1 MPFIGS
7 IVSSIASK
15 ILPNMGA
22 IGKAI
27 SAITQGPMGMLGGI
41 SSIAKSM
48 GNLFNKIG
56 DFAQTLQK
64 GLGGMFRPS
73 GFGAMNRPTI
83 GNFLRGYMA
92 GRASGFR
99 AGFEAGQKVGQAQQ
113 TDQAQQSQQTGGTSR
128 KPGESIE
135 DFLSRVLSQL
145 IEKTEKKLEDAAKKA
160 SGSEKLSQSQ
170 QTELQQLQQQLS
182 QLQQLLQNTMKNA
195 HDTKMNAVRNIAG

>member
-41 SSIAKSM
+41 SSISKSM

-56 DFAQTLQK
+56 DFAKTLQK

-73 GFGAMNRPTI
+73 GFGAMPRPSI
-83 GNFLRGYMA
+83 SNFLKGYMA
-92 GRASGFR
+92 GRRAGFQ
-99 AGFEAGQKVGQAQQ
+99 AGFEAGQKVGQAQSEQ
-113 TDQAQQSQQTGGTSR
+113 QAQQTGGTSR

-135 DFLSRVLSQL
+135 DFISRILNNL
-145 IEKTEKKLEDAAKKA
+145 IKKTEKNLEDAAKKA
-160 SGSEKLSQSQ
+160 DGSKKVTQEQ
-170 QTELQQLQQQLS
+170 QTEIQKLQQQLT
-182 QLQQLLQNTMKNA
+182 QLQQLLQNTMKNF